1 MKTKMLLI
9 AATLMVSSVSLAS
22 VRKSSTVAHSKL
34 VAAKELGRMDC
45 PAKKASQQKDRDFK
59 TAYAPVKGHRLAG
72 QGTSAQ

>member
-1 MKTKMLLI
+1 MLFI
-9 AATLMVSSVSLAS
+9 VATLMVSSVSLAS
-22 VRKSSTVAHSKL
+22 VRKSSSVAHSKIS
-34 VAAKELGRMDC
+34 VTAKELGRMDC